1 MFIQSVVERC
11 IWIRFVTVVNTV
23 LYLRNAKTIV
33 FLTTDFDF
41 YANRVFNTINS
52 IFAVWPSMS
61 FIFQCIFRIIE
72 NNAFCWKVGG
82 FHNWNRLSMENV
94 VFENYAKY
102 TILTGDSESTLR
114 LFIYFFTN
122 KSNEWVKIQ
131 SEMQAKTNKSI
142 IQSRLLI
149 RTDSITIM
157 NWNWQH
163 SEIE

>member
-1 MFIQSVVERC
+1 
-11 IWIRFVTVVNTV
+11 
-23 LYLRNAKTIV
+23 
-33 FLTTDFDF
+33 
-41 YANRVFNTINS
+41 
-52 IFAVWPSMS
+52 
-61 FIFQCIFRIIE
+61 
-72 NNAFCWKVGG
+72 
-82 FHNWNRLSMENV
+82 MENV

-157 NWNWQH
+157 N
-163 SEIE
+163 